1 MDKKETHIIFLGIV
15 AVLAIVGLVL
25 LFKSVISGE
34 VVRSFYP
41 YAYSYSN
48 TQADPW
54 PYATGTPKGGL
65 VEKPSFTMG
74 VQSGEVPVLQGR
86 DTFVA
91 QYGGGT
97 KQEPYYPDW
106 NRKRQPEL
114 TNVAQ
119 KDLCNALSRL
129 GEVPAG
135 YIWSATYSDLNNGRL
150 YNKKCVQNPRVNQP
164 GGVTVPFCCTPP
176 TSQ

>member
-1 MDKKETHIIFLGIV
+1 MDKKETHVILLGIV
-15 AVLAIVGLVL
+15 AILAIIGLVM
-25 LFKSVISGE
+25 LFKTVISGE
-34 VVRSFYP
+34 VVRAYYP

-65 VEKPSFTMG
+65 MEKPSYTAG
-74 VQSGEVPVLQGR
+74 VQSGEVPVSQGR
-86 DTFVA
+86 SIFVN

-97 KQEPYYPDW
+97 LQEPYYPDW

-114 TNVAQ
+114 TDVAE
-119 KDLCNALSRL
+119 KDLCNAISRL

-135 YIWSATYSDLNNGRL
+135 YIWGATYSDLNNGRL

-164 GGVTVPFCCTPP
+164 GGTNVPFCCTPP
-176 TSQ
+176 SSQ